1 MINQSTEYLN
11 GLLKIGKWNYQLSF
25 STDYK
30 ISYSYLDRVINKI
43 VDVKGIKKVFGVSS
57 TNKSIG
63 SSIYLV
69 IEGKNITRTKL
80 EKTLKLKENMLR
92 NVGEIKSKKELY
104 HLCRHLG
111 KDYSHHNIAVKKS

>member
-11 GLLKIGKWNYQLSF
+11 GLLKIGKWNYQVSI

-57 TNKSIG
+57 TDKSIG

-69 IEGKNITRTKL
+69 IEGKNITRKKL

>member
-11 GLLKIGKWNYQLSF
+11 GLLKIGKWNYQVSI

-30 ISYSYLDRVINKI
+30 ISYSYLNRVINKI

-57 TNKSIG
+57 TDKSIG

-69 IEGKNITRTKL
+69 IEGKNITRKKL
-80 EKTLKLKENMLR
+80 EKTLKLKENMLG
-92 NVGEIKSKKELY
+92 NVGKIKSKKELY

>member
-57 TNKSIG
+57 TDKSIG

-69 IEGKNITRTKL
+69 IEGKNITRKKL

>member
-11 GLLKIGKWNYQLSF
+11 GLLKIGKWNYQVSI

-57 TNKSIG
+57 TDKSIG

-69 IEGKNITRTKL
+69 IEGKNITRKKL
-80 EKTLKLKENMLR
+80 EKTLKLKENMLS

>member
-1 MINQSTEYLN
+1 
-11 GLLKIGKWNYQLSF
+11 
-25 STDYK
+25 
-30 ISYSYLDRVINKI
+30 LDRVINKI

-57 TNKSIG
+57 TDKSIG

-69 IEGKNITRTKL
+69 IEGKNITRKKL

>member
-11 GLLKIGKWNYQLSF
+11 GLLKIGKWNYQLSI

-57 TNKSIG
+57 TDKSIG

-69 IEGKNITRTKL
+69 IEGKNITRKKL
-80 EKTLKLKENMLR
+80 EKTLKLKENILG
-92 NVGEIKSKKELY
+92 NVGKIKSKKELY

>member
-11 GLLKIGKWNYQLSF
+11 GLLKIGKWNYQLSI

-57 TNKSIG
+57 TDKSIG

-69 IEGKNITRTKL
+69 IEGKNITRKKL
-80 EKTLKLKENMLR
+80 EKTLKLKENMLG

>member
-11 GLLKIGKWNYQLSF
+11 GLLKIGKWNYQVSI

-57 TNKSIG
+57 TDKSIG

-69 IEGKNITRTKL
+69 IEGKNITRKKL

-104 HLCRHLG
+104 HLCRHLC

>member
-11 GLLKIGKWNYQLSF
+11 GLLKIGKWNYQVSI

-30 ISYSYLDRVINKI
+30 ISYSYLNRVINKI

-57 TNKSIG
+57 TDKSIG

-69 IEGKNITRTKL
+69 IEGKNITRKKL

>member
-11 GLLKIGKWNYQLSF
+11 GLLKIGKWNYQVSI

-43 VDVKGIKKVFGVSS
+43 VDVKGIKKVFGVS
-57 TNKSIG
+57 TTDKSIG

-69 IEGKNITRTKL
+69 IEGKNITRKKL

>member
-11 GLLKIGKWNYQLSF
+11 GLLKIGKWNYQVSI

-57 TNKSIG
+57 TDKSIG
-63 SSIYLV
+63 SFIYLV
-69 IEGKNITRTKL
+69 IEGKNITRKKL
-80 EKTLKLKENMLR
+80 EKTLKLKENMLG
-92 NVGEIKSKKELY
+92 NVGKIKSKKELY